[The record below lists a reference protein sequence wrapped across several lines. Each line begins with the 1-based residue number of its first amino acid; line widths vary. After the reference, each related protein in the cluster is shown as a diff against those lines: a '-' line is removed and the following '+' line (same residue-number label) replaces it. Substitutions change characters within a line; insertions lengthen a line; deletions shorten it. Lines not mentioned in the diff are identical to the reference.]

1 MSAIGAM
8 ATNNFRQEDTDYME
22 TVKNT
27 FEKAWH
33 EINLGPDIMEDYIKY
48 CKAPENIPCS
58 FFDRLNRQFR
68 ERVLHFTCSLDL
80 PDGISMDTAYNMF
93 SQNLSRASILTYV
106 YIMNVTDM
114 DVEVDFLLGDED
126 KTHWTNAQTEETSA
140 VSLSTMLLKM
150 AVTEETRSA
159 LYKDLF
165 SCTFPILRDR
175 TVLILTMLLTIF
187 DQDSDEKIKEL
198 KDYFY
203 KLLLQYL
210 DQNLLSMENIS
221 TCINNL
227 SQVCKIFKDMRRQ
240 QSSSQF

>member
-1 MSAIGAM
+1 M
-8 ATNNFRQEDTDYME
+8 
-22 TVKNT
+22 
-27 FEKAWH
+27 
-33 EINLGPDIMEDYIKY
+33 
-48 CKAPENIPCS
+48 
-58 FFDRLNRQFR
+58 
-68 ERVLHFTCSLDL
+68 
-80 PDGISMDTAYNMF
+80 
-93 SQNLSRASILTYV
+93 
-106 YIMNVTDM
+106 
-114 DVEVDFLLGDED
+114 
-126 KTHWTNAQTEETSA
+126 QTEDTSA

-187 DQDSDEKIKEL
+187 DEDCDEKIKEL

-203 KLLLQYL
+203 KLLLQHF

-227 SQVCKIFKDMRRQ
+227 SRVCKIFKDMRRQ